1 MNNTI
6 SVSID
11 CVPAALREFFA
22 EHSTIALAFS
32 GGTDSSYLLYAAK
45 ACGANVHA
53 YYVSTPFQPQFEL
66 DDAKLL
72 AESLHADMTV
82 LPSDVLTDKVVK
94 SNPKDRC
101 YYCKNQVFGGIL
113 KAAKEDG
120 FTEIMDGTNASDDAG
135 DRPGMRALKEMKV
148 LSPLR
153 LSGITKTALR
163 EYSRNA
169 GLFTWNKPAYA
180 CLATRVPSGISI
192 EASVLRDVEWAEKSL
207 SDLGFRDFRVRVYP
221 DPAAADPK
229 ADAPWCAKLQ
239 LTEDMIPYGAA
250 EGDLRALKAEIYGC
264 DTGSCGE
271 NTVDVGNVS
280 HICTSDLML
289 CIRRSAKVY
298 KIGNEYNRLNF
309 TGHTRS

>member
-6 SVSID
+6 NVSID
-11 CVPAALREFFA
+11 CVPAALRKFFA

-72 AESLHADMTV
+72 AESLRADMTV
-82 LPSDVLTDKVVK
+82 LPFDVLTDKVVK

-192 EASVLRDVEWAEKSL
+192 EASVLKDVEWAEKSL

-239 LTEDMIPYGAA
+239 LTEDMIPKLMEQRKEICALLKQRFTDVTL
-250 EGDLRALKAEIYGC
+250 DLVAR
-264 DTGSCGE
+264 TPS
-271 NTVDVGNVS
+271 
-280 HICTSDLML
+280 M
-289 CIRRSAKVY
+289 
-298 KIGNEYNRLNF
+298 
-309 TGHTRS
+309 

>member
-1 MNNTI
+1 
-6 SVSID
+6 
-11 CVPAALREFFA
+11 
-22 EHSTIALAFS
+22 
-32 GGTDSSYLLYAAK
+32 
-45 ACGANVHA
+45 
-53 YYVSTPFQPQFEL
+53 
-66 DDAKLL
+66 
-72 AESLHADMTV
+72 MTV
-82 LPSDVLTDKVVK
+82 LPFDVLTDKVVK

-180 CLATRVPSGISI
+180 CLGDES
-192 EASVLRDVEWAEKSL
+192 SVGNFHRSFCVKGCGRAEKSL

-239 LTEDMIPYGAA
+239 LTEDMIPKLMEQRKEICALLKQRFTDVTL
-250 EGDLRALKAEIYGC
+250 DLVAR
-264 DTGSCGE
+264 TPS
-271 NTVDVGNVS
+271 
-280 HICTSDLML
+280 M
-289 CIRRSAKVY
+289 
-298 KIGNEYNRLNF
+298 
-309 TGHTRS
+309 

>member
-6 SVSID
+6 NVSID
-11 CVPAALREFFA
+11 CVPAALREFFT

-45 ACGANVHA
+45 ACGVNVHA

-82 LPSDVLTDKVVK
+82 LPFDVLTDKVVK

-192 EASVLRDVEWAEKSL
+192 EASVLKDVEWAEKSL

-221 DPAAADPK
+221 DPAAGDTKP
-229 ADAPWCAKLQ
+229 DAPWCAKLQ
-239 LTEDMIPYGAA
+239 LTEDMIPKLMEQRKEICALLKQRFTDVTL
-250 EGDLRALKAEIYGC
+250 DLVAR
-264 DTGSCGE
+264 TPS
-271 NTVDVGNVS
+271 
-280 HICTSDLML
+280 M
-289 CIRRSAKVY
+289 
-298 KIGNEYNRLNF
+298 
-309 TGHTRS
+309 

>member
-1 MNNTI
+1 M
-6 SVSID
+6 
-11 CVPAALREFFA
+11 
-22 EHSTIALAFS
+22 
-32 GGTDSSYLLYAAK
+32 
-45 ACGANVHA
+45 
-53 YYVSTPFQPQFEL
+53 
-66 DDAKLL
+66 
-72 AESLHADMTV
+72 
-82 LPSDVLTDKVVK
+82 LTDKVVK

-153 LSGITKTALR
+153 LSGIIKTALR

-192 EASVLRDVEWAEKSL
+192 EASVLKDVEWAEKSL
-207 SDLGFRDFRVRVYP
+207 SDLGFRDFRVRVYRIRCRGP
-221 DPAAADPK
+221 KGRRAVVCEAPAHRGHDPEA
-229 ADAPWCAKLQ
+229 
-239 LTEDMIPYGAA
+239 YGAA

-280 HICTSDLML
+280 PHLY
-289 CIRRSAKVY
+289 IRSNALY
-298 KIGNEYNRLNF
+298 TQIG
-309 TGHTRS
+309 

>member
-6 SVSID
+6 NISID

-82 LPSDVLTDKVVK
+82 LPFDVLTDKVVK

-169 GLFTWNKPAYA
+169 GLFTWNKPA
-180 CLATRVPSGISI
+180 
-192 EASVLRDVEWAEKSL
+192 L

-239 LTEDMIPYGAA
+239 LTEDMIPKLMEQRKEICALLKQRFTDVTL
-250 EGDLRALKAEIYGC
+250 DLVAR
-264 DTGSCGE
+264 TPS
-271 NTVDVGNVS
+271 
-280 HICTSDLML
+280 M
-289 CIRRSAKVY
+289 
-298 KIGNEYNRLNF
+298 
-309 TGHTRS
+309 

>member
-1 MNNTI
+1 
-6 SVSID
+6 
-11 CVPAALREFFA
+11 
-22 EHSTIALAFS
+22 
-32 GGTDSSYLLYAAK
+32 
-45 ACGANVHA
+45 
-53 YYVSTPFQPQFEL
+53 
-66 DDAKLL
+66 
-72 AESLHADMTV
+72 MTV
-82 LPSDVLTDKVVK
+82 LPFDVLTDKVVK

-192 EASVLRDVEWAEKSL
+192 EASVLKDVEWAEKSL

-221 DPAAADPK
+221 DPAAADLK

-239 LTEDMIPYGAA
+239 LTEDMIPKLMEQRKEICALLKQRFTDVTL
-250 EGDLRALKAEIYGC
+250 DLVAR
-264 DTGSCGE
+264 TPS
-271 NTVDVGNVS
+271 
-280 HICTSDLML
+280 M
-289 CIRRSAKVY
+289 
-298 KIGNEYNRLNF
+298 
-309 TGHTRS
+309 

>member
-6 SVSID
+6 NVSID

-82 LPSDVLTDKVVK
+82 LPFDVLTDKVVK

-120 FTEIMDGTNASDDAG
+120 FTEIMDGTNASDDAD
-135 DRPGMRALKEMKV
+135 DRPGMRASRCICVGREGRV
-148 LSPLR
+148 LCNRAGGAIVLGRICARRAGGLQPPCP
-153 LSGITKTALR
+153 
-163 EYSRNA
+163 SRRCR
-169 GLFTWNKPAYA
+169 K
-180 CLATRVPSGISI
+180 
-192 EASVLRDVEWAEKSL
+192 
-207 SDLGFRDFRVRVYP
+207 LGH
-221 DPAAADPK
+221 AAF
-229 ADAPWCAKLQ
+229 
-239 LTEDMIPYGAA
+239 
-250 EGDLRALKAEIYGC
+250 
-264 DTGSCGE
+264 
-271 NTVDVGNVS
+271 
-280 HICTSDLML
+280 
-289 CIRRSAKVY
+289 RSAY
-298 KIGNEYNRLNF
+298 
-309 TGHTRS
+309 TRCAQGAGKPRSVRDCVPVSAMVMKGKGDDRT